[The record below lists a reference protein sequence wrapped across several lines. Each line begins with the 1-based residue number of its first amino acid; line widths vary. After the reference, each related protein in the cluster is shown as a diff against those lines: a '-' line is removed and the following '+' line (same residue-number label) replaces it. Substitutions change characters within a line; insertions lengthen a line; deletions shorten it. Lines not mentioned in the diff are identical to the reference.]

1 MSGKTISTHVAED
14 IAERV
19 KQIADRE
26 DRKVSQVAGAALSLY
41 VRLPGE
47 ARDALRHIEALGN
60 EEVQEATIQ
69 EIASLL
75 VRLDYELAAR
85 RVVSEMDTE
94 RLGGMEDEEAI
105 LEEAVDLTRS
115 PSSGSLAR
123 VRKRL
128 DELIPGDERTP
139 GDHETASGDR

>member
-19 KQIADRE
+19 EQIADRE

-47 ARDALRHIEALGN
+47 ARDALRHIEALGD
-60 EEVQEATIQ
+60 EEVQGATIQ
-69 EIASLL
+69 EIASIL

-94 RLGGMEDEEAI
+94 KLGGMEDEEAI

-123 VRKRL
+123 VRRRL
-128 DELIPGDERTP
+128 DDLISGDERTP
-139 GDHETASGDR
+139 EGHQAPSGGR